1 MKQNQSKQI
10 YVTDAINEWYSE
22 KSVAGFI
29 TLKFLNEENQG
40 TFYTDLDWLGIQA
53 IQYDV
58 GFPID
63 FESEIEQFIN
73 KHFNKSK
80 KGLDKGKQ
88 NKSRKVY
95 KQ

>member
-1 MKQNQSKQI
+1 M

-29 TLKFLNEENQG
+29 TLKFLNEEKQG

-58 GFPID
+58 GFSID
-63 FESEIEQFIN
+63 FENEIEQFID

-80 KGLDKGKQ
+80 KGLDKKKQ
-88 NKSRKVY
+88 NKGKKVH